1 MALPKANKDH
11 LFLKT
16 PAETI
21 VDVVA
26 FKDDIIMVRQMT
38 FKAFIYMK
46 QIKGWTYSSFQK
58 GFHSYKNT

>member
-1 MALPKANKDH
+1 MALPKPDKDH

-26 FKDDIIMVRQMT
+26 FKYDIIMVRQMT
-38 FKAFIYMK
+38 FKAFVGMK
-46 QIKGWTYSSFQK
+46 KKEGWTYSSFQK